1 MRNFLGSI
9 ANRVFVI
16 LLAGMLVAT
25 GVTALLAQR
34 ERDGAMNQMRLNHSA
49 ERVVQLVV
57 ALDQASPEVR
67 PVILQ
72 TAANFGVAAGMADD
86 LEALGGSEGA
96 LVDLLKSRLGAHRQ
110 IMLKQQAGC
119 QPRPARL
126 PRFARANPGDCQVVL
141 IGLSDGHLLRVQL
154 HPGGPTGGGK
164 DKPPVGLPSA
174 YLALFLALIGLL
186 AWLVA
191 RMTARPIRQLA
202 QAAGALGSDLDR
214 APLPETGPTEIR
226 QAASAFNAMQ
236 ARIRRQVQ
244 HRTHMLAAI
253 THDLQTP
260 LTRLRLRLEKVGDD
274 ELRTKL
280 IDDLGVMQ
288 SMVREGLE
296 LARSMDS
303 QEPLQRLDLDSLI
316 DSVCAD
322 ATDAGQD
329 VELQGPSGVRVM
341 AQPNALRR
349 CLTNLLDNATKYGR
363 LARVTVVRE
372 QERVVIRIR
381 DAGPGLPPDQLEAV
395 FDPFFRLETSRSRDT
410 GGTGLGLTIARNIA
424 EAHGGTLVLNNLSE
438 GGLEAVLALPAR
450 QVGGAR
456 NA

>member
-1 MRNFLGSI
+1 LRNFLGSI

-16 LLAGMLVAT
+16 LLAGILVAT
-25 GVTALLAQR
+25 GVTAVLAQR
-34 ERDGAMNQMRLNHSA
+34 EREGAMNQMRLNHSA

-57 ALDQASPEVR
+57 ALDQAAPEVR

-86 LEALGGSEGA
+86 LEALGGSDGA
-96 LVDLLKSRLGAHRQ
+96 LVDLLKSRLGIHRQ
-110 IMLKQQAGC
+110 IMIKQQTGC
-119 QPRPARL
+119 QPPLGRL
-126 PRFARANPGDCQVVL
+126 PRFERVNPGDCQVVL

-154 HPGGPTGGGK
+154 RTGGASAGSK
-164 DKPPVGLPSA
+164 DKPPLGLPSA
-174 YLALFLALIGLL
+174 YLALFLTLIGLL

-202 QAAGALGSDLDR
+202 AAAGALGSDLDR

-260 LTRLRLRLEKVGDD
+260 LTRLRLRLEKVADG

-329 VELQGPSGVRVM
+329 VELLGPSGVRIM

-349 CLTNLLDNATKYGR
+349 CLTNLLDNAIKYGR
-363 LARVTVVRE
+363 LARVSVVRE

-381 DAGPGLPPDQLEAV
+381 DAGPGLPFDQLEAV

-424 EAHGGTLVLNNLSE
+424 EAHGGTLVLANLAE

-450 QVGGAR
+450 QTTGAR
-456 NA
+456 NT

>member
-16 LLAGMLVAT
+16 LLAGILVAT

-49 ERVVQLVV
+49 DRVVQLVV
-57 ALDQASPEVR
+57 ALDQATPEVR

-86 LEALGGSEGA
+86 LEALGGSDGA
-96 LVDLLKSRLGAHRQ
+96 LVDLLKSRLGMHRQ
-110 IMLKQQAGC
+110 IMLKQQTGC
-119 QPRPARL
+119 QPRPERL
-126 PRFARANPGDCQVVL
+126 PRFQRANPGDCQVVL

-154 HPGGPTGGGK
+154 RQGGATTGGK
-164 DKPPVGLPSA
+164 DKLPIGLPSA

-280 IDDLGVMQ
+280 IDDLSVMQ

-303 QEPLQRLDLDSLI
+303 QEPRQRLDLDSLI

-329 VELQGPSGVRVM
+329 VELSGPSGVRLM

-349 CLTNLLDNATKYGR
+349 CLTNLLDNAIKYGR

-372 QERVVIRIR
+372 PERVVIRIR

-424 EAHGGTLVLNNLSE
+424 EAHGGTLVLNNPAE

-450 QVGGAR
+450 QASGAR
-456 NA
+456 NT